1 MPGPRRREAA
11 CSIARRSIFDRGSRR
26 RRSLTGGEPRA
37 WCVGAQVLL
46 DTPGVVDGRNLRGR
60 RHRARVA
67 SAWAAAARCDV
78 LVFLVDAQRQLAAP
92 DPRLARLLAGLAA
105 DRGDWGPVPP
115 AILALNKMD
124 LVDPGAPEAFHAMRR
139 ELAGLHAFAVRGPS
153 PHPARRP
160 RSGGAD
166 EAAASLPLPPHSP
179 SRRCRRRC
187 RSRRRRGGA
196 RRRCWRRSW
205 RTARSGP
212 GSWTGPPPPTRRSR
226 WRGRLC
232 GRSSSSG

>member
-1 MPGPRRREAA
+1 M
-11 CSIARRSIFDRGSRR
+11 
-26 RRSLTGGEPRA
+26 
-37 WCVGAQVLL
+37 LL

-92 DPRLARLLAGLAA
+92 DPRLARLLAGLSA

-124 LVDPGAPEAFHAMRR
+124 LVDPGTREAFHAMRR
-139 ELAGLHAFAVRGPS
+139 ELAGLHVFAVRGPS

-166 EAAASLPLPPHSP
+166 EAAASVLLPPRPSCPPVQATVPISAKKGWGTEALLEEVMAHSEERP
-179 SRRCRRRC
+179 WELDGGVSAHSEESLAREIVREKLFKRLNQEVPYALAVRTVRAARCPC
-187 RSRRRRGGA
+187 LLP
-196 RRRCWRRSW
+196 
-205 RTARSGP
+205 ARSAAAQTVG
-212 GSWTGPPPPTRRSR
+212 
-226 WRGRLC
+226 
-232 GRSSSSG
+232 